1 MSKPSLVVI
10 KKVGDYLQYL
20 EDWNLLLEDISNRIE
35 QVVPPALPHPPKKK
49 LRREKQKATSQQR
62 IDSYMSN
69 IYLRRMRASGQCERG
84 TSEQGLFKRYKVK
97 SRKQRMESRSKLRK
111 KAIRSRSNSNFF
123 SERDIKSVR
132 PFLNL
137 AFT

>member
-1 MSKPSLVVI
+1 MHI
-10 KKVGDYLQYL
+10 WNIRIFYRKVYPTESSGLYHRRLH
-20 EDWNLLLEDISNRIE
+20 S
-35 QVVPPALPHPPKKK
+35 PPKKK
-49 LRREKQKATSQQR
+49 LRREKKKATSQR
-62 IDSYMSN
+62 IDTYMSN

-111 KAIRSRSNSNFF
+111 KAIRSRSNSNFL
-123 SERDIKSVR
+123 SERNIKSVR
-132 PFLNL
+132 PFLKL